1 MFNFFFL
8 VILSQLANKKQ
19 IINLFKFVNIMKKIK
34 IFALGIIGATLITTG
49 LYSCSNDE
57 VNNPQQ
63 ENTEQNTNLQSKAA
77 TTADEGYAYAL
88 DFYGTDIS
96 LGRSVDLVDPD
107 TSEGVTVTEVTVYGD
122 TRARGYIVN
131 KIENND
137 FLYFADVNRTTNV
150 LTTYEETTDEVLTFN
165 NLLES
170 PDYLDTDKFDFIEYS
185 PEYTTYGSGCGFW
198 KKVWGRCEWRR
209 RVPIDGGAGGCQ
221 DQVRV
226 IEYFLFMELTPR
238 EGGGTGGWVPDGP
251 IGPC

>member
-1 MFNFFFL
+1 MFNFFFF

-49 LYSCSNDE
+49 LYSCSNEE

-63 ENTEQNTNLQSKAA
+63 ENTEQNTNLQSKPA
-77 TTADEGYAYAL
+77 TTAGDGYVYAL

-107 TSEGVTVTEVTVYGD
+107 TSEGVTVTEVTVDGD

-131 KIENND
+131 KVENND
-137 FLYFADVNRTTNV
+137 FLYFLDVDRDTDI
-150 LTTYEETTDEVLTFN
+150 LTTFEETTDEVLTFN

-185 PEYTTYGSGCGFW
+185 QDYMTYGSGCGFW
-198 KKVWGRCEWRR
+198 KKVWGSCITRYWYE
-209 RVPIDGGAGGCQ
+209 IGNDDGCTEYPVRQ
-221 DQVRV
+221 D
-226 IEYFLFMELTPR
+226 YFLGMR
-238 EGGGTGGWVPDGP
+238 MGP
-251 IGPC
+251 EYVDTMNGRPCP